1 MRGCFFSP
9 DSRYLYTLSTESR
22 QKSYL
27 VKWENKQRFSQKAV
41 QSDPVEVAMVHPNTV
56 TGMCT
61 TPDASLIGI
70 RTSDGFVKVIHTSSF
85 SDRKAF
91 VVNQRR
97 HRMPVTCLGFQM
109 DFEGHVTHVVSGSS
123 DYSYN
128 IIPCRRSM
136 IGYLVGQAVW
146 VTILAVIIFLIVT

>member
-1 MRGCFFSP
+1 M
-9 DSRYLYTLSTESR
+9 
-22 QKSYL
+22 
-27 VKWENKQRFSQKAV
+27 

-61 TPDASLIGI
+61 TPDASIIGI
-70 RTSDGFVKVIHTSSF
+70 RTSDGFVKVIPTNNF

-97 HRMPVTCLGFQM
+97 HRMPVTCLGFQL
-109 DFEGHVTHVVSGSS
+109 DAEGQVTHVVSGSS

-128 IIPCRRSM
+128 IIPCRRSLL
-136 IGYLVGQAVW
+136 GWLAGQAVW
-146 VTILAVIIFLIVT
+146 ISVLAVIIFFLVT